1 VRFLVDQG
9 LSPEVARQLRAD
21 GHDALHVAELGLQSA
36 TDGLIFARATA
47 EQRILLTSDLDFAA
61 LATRSSLPAACV
73 IVFRMQRL
81 KPGDVV
87 RRLQEVAAAEGERLA
102 AGLIVSVD
110 AMRHRASER
119 ADRQEEQG

>member
-9 LSPEVARQLRAD
+9 LSPEVARELRAG
-21 GHDALHVAELGLQSA
+21 GHDALHVTEVGLQSA
-36 TDGLIFARATA
+36 ADRLIFARATA
-47 EQRILLTSDLDFAA
+47 ESRILLTSDLDFAA
-61 LATRSSLPAACV
+61 LASRSPSSACV
-73 IVFRMQRL
+73 IIFRMQRL
-81 KPGDVV
+81 KPRDVA
-87 RRLQEVAAAEGERLA
+87 RRLHEVIAAEGERLA